1 MKHNQLTMD
10 LLEYEFLY
18 NLRDQT
24 ILFLK
29 MSDGNNACANVILAK
44 LDSMVNILESKLNNS
59 TND

>member
-1 MKHNQLTMD
+1 MD